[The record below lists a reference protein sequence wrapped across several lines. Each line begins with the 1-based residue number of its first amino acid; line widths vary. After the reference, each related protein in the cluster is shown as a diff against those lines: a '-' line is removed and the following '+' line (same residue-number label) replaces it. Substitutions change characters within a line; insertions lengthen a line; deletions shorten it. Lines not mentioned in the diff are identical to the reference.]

1 MRLKGLNV
9 SKNGKIVIIS
19 DDYRNIGQLLLQTI
33 LIIVK
38 ENIMVSV

>member
-1 MRLKGLNV
+1 MQLKELNV